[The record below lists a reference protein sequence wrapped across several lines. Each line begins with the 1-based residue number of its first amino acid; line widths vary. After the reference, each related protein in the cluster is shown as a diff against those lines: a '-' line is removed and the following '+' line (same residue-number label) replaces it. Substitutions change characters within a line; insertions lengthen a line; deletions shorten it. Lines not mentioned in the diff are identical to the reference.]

1 MTGSTYY
8 LEQYLDSLE
17 DLPTELK
24 NKFSSMKERTFEGCF
39 TPNKQYEIYIY
50 ILLKNLLS
58 SLKCSNVFNEQ
69 SLFLLSNGQKN
80 FIASSLMF
88 IYVQELDIRNRDIM
102 VSIDSAS
109 DEYLRKV
116 RDLSPSKRKQEKVNF

>member
-1 MTGSTYY
+1 M
-8 LEQYLDSLE
+8 
-17 DLPTELK
+17 
-24 NKFSSMKERTFEGCF
+24 
-39 TPNKQYEIYIY
+39 
-50 ILLKNLLS
+50 S

-116 RDLSPSKRKQEKVNF
+116 RDLSPSKRKQEKVNFRCLFANEYKYSNATSVLSNFTLKLISTNAFMQYLHAYIHAYR